1 MIMSDTPERKT
12 EKLSTKASYTSKKPK
27 EGTALWL
34 FQSVPKQ
41 DSKKLEKNNDT
52 TKTPSFN

>member
-1 MIMSDTPERKT
+1 MSDTPERKT
-12 EKLSTKASYTSKKPK
+12 EKLTTNASLTSKKHK

-41 DSKKLEKNNDT
+41 DSKKLEKNNDNI
-52 TKTPSFN
+52 KAPSFN